1 MQSWPKTGR
10 KKQPGFYLQVPEG
23 AIHTPQVVTDSTCDL
38 PKPLLDR
45 WGITVVPMMIDIGGE
60 VLREGLDITQREL
73 YEWMART
80 GELPKTSQPSPSA
93 FEAAFSVP
101 AADGPLLCLTLS
113 SKLSGTYQA
122 ACLARDLTGADVTV
136 FDTLTTSLGL
146 GLHVVRACEL
156 LGSGHSIGETV
167 AELTRYR
174 GEMKTLVLLNTLENI
189 VKGGRLSRFQGTLS
203 SALDIRVLLNDVE
216 GEVVLLEKVHG
227 HKKLLHRTVERMVA
241 RRPDLSD
248 RDVGITHF
256 NNPDDAEWLVQ
267 AIGEACH
274 PRGFIVN
281 EMGPAMAT
289 YAGEGGL
296 IVSS

>member
-1 MQSWPKTGR
+1 M
-10 KKQPGFYLQVPEG
+10 
-23 AIHTPQVVTDSTCDL
+23 VTDSTCDL
-38 PKPLLDR
+38 PKPLVEKWD
-45 WGITVVPMMIDIGGE
+45 ITAVPMMIDIGGE
-60 VLREGLDITQREL
+60 ALREGVDITQREL
-73 YEWMART
+73 REWMIRT
-80 GELPKTSQPSPSA
+80 GELPKTSQPAPTA
-93 FEAAFSVP
+93 FEEAFERLAAESPV
-101 AADGPLLCLTLS
+101 LCLTLS
-113 SKLSGTYQA
+113 SKLSGTHQA
-122 ACLARDLTGADVTV
+122 ACLARDLTGTDVTI
-136 FDTLTTSLGL
+136 FDSLTTSLGL
-146 GLHVVRACEL
+146 GLQVVRACEL
-156 LGSGHSIGETV
+156 LGSGLSVAETV
-167 AELTRYR
+167 ARLTTYR
-174 GEMKTLVLLNTLENI
+174 DEMKTLVLLNTLENI

-203 SALDIRVLLNDVE
+203 SALDIRVLLHDVE

-227 HKKLLHRTVERMVA
+227 HRRLLHRAVERMVA

-256 NNPDDAEWLVQ
+256 NNPEDAEWLVK

>member
-1 MQSWPKTGR
+1 
-10 KKQPGFYLQVPEG
+10 
-23 AIHTPQVVTDSTCDL
+23 VVTDSTCDL
-38 PKPLLDR
+38 PKQLLDE
-45 WGITVVPMMIDIGGE
+45 WHVTVVPMMIDIGGE
-60 VLREGLDITQREL
+60 ALREGVDITQREL

-80 GELPKTSQPSPSA
+80 RELPKTSQPSPSA
-93 FEAAFSVP
+93 FEDAFSTL
-101 AADGPLLCLTLS
+101 AADGPVLCLTLS

-122 ACLARDLTGADVTV
+122 ACLARDLTGTDVTI
-136 FDTLTTSLGL
+136 FDSLTTSLGL
-146 GLHVVRACEL
+146 GLQVVKACEL
-156 LGSGHSIGETV
+156 LGSGLSVGETV

-189 VKGGRLSRFQGTLS
+189 VKGGRLSKFQGTLS
-203 SALDIRVLLNDVE
+203 NALDIRVLLNDVE

-227 HKKLLHRTVERMVA
+227 HRKLLHRTIERMVA

-256 NNPDDAEWLVQ
+256 NNPDDAEWLVR

>member
-1 MQSWPKTGR
+1 MP
-10 KKQPGFYLQVPEG
+10 
-23 AIHTPQVVTDSTCDL
+23 HVVTDSTCDL

-45 WGITVVPMMIDIGGE
+45 WGITVVPMTIDIGGTA
-60 VLREGLDITQREL
+60 LREGVDITLHEL

-80 GELPKTSQPSPSA
+80 RELPKTSQPSPSA
-93 FEAAFSVP
+93 FEEAFESL
-101 AADGPLLCLTLS
+101 AADGPVLCLTLS

-122 ACLARDLTGADVTV
+122 ACLARDLTGVDATV
-136 FDTLTTSLGL
+136 FDSLTASLGL
-146 GLHVVRACEL
+146 GLQVVRACEL
-156 LGSGHSIGETV
+156 LGSGHAVDETV
-167 AELTRYR
+167 AQLARYR
-174 GEMKTLVLLNTLENI
+174 DEMKTLVLLNTLENI
-189 VKGGRLSRFQGTLS
+189 VKGGRLSRFQGTIS
-203 SALDIRVLLNDVE
+203 SALDIRVLLHDVD
-216 GEVVLLEKVHG
+216 GEVLLLEKVHG
-227 HKKLLHRTVERMVA
+227 HKRLLHRAVERMVA